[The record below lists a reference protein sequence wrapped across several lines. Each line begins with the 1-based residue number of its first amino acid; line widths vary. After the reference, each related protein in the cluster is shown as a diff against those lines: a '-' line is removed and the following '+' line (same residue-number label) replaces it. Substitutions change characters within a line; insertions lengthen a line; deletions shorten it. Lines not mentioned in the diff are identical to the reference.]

1 MCSTNSKNQAPPA
14 TPIGHYG
21 HTLHPKMLKSIAVA
35 IALSLLAAIGA
46 AILGAMVVNT
56 LPCSWFGSGFE
67 GGCGLG
73 AVLLVSAASVLL
85 AVVLA
90 ITFNVLYFRKK
101 ASRAE
106 P

>member
-14 TPIGHYG
+14 TPTDHYG
-21 HTLHPKMLKSIAVA
+21 HTLHHKMLKSIAVA

-46 AILGAMVVNT
+46 AILGAIAVNT

-73 AVLLVSAASVLL
+73 AVLFVSAASVLL

-106 P
+106 A

>member
-1 MCSTNSKNQAPPA
+1 VLYQFKKPSAAGHANWSLWSH
-14 TPIGHYG
+14 TPS
-21 HTLHPKMLKSIAVA
+21 KMLKSIAVA

-46 AILGAMVVNT
+46 AILGAIAVNT

-73 AVLLVSAASVLL
+73 AVLFVSAASVLL

-106 P
+106 A

>member
-1 MCSTNSKNQAPPA
+1 
-14 TPIGHYG
+14 
-21 HTLHPKMLKSIAVA
+21 MLKSIAVA

-46 AILGAMVVNT
+46 AILGAIAVNT

-106 P
+106 A